1 MIVFFSII
9 MVFSVLLIPISCFA
23 YLWYNSNSKK
33 PIVKQAAKPMNS
45 EEALMGILYSIMER
59 EWAYRVNFHFKLKD
73 IRVPKFE
80 YELNYLVKKI
90 MNSISDGLMSEL
102 KFYYTE
108 EAIIS
113 IVSEMCQI
121 MLLDYLDK
129 NKYERPPQQV
139 VKK

>member
-1 MIVFFSII
+1 MVIFFSIMLFLSI
-9 MVFSVLLIPISCFA
+9 LLIPISCFM
-23 YLWYNSNSKK
+23 YMWFNKDSKK
-33 PIVKQAAKPMNS
+33 PIVKQPYRPTNT
-45 EEALMGILYSIMER
+45 EEQLIGILYSIMER
-59 EWAYRVNFHFKLKD
+59 EWTYRVQFHFKLKD

-90 MNSISDGLMSEL
+90 MMSISDGLMTEL
-102 KFYYTE
+102 KYYYTE

-129 NKYERPPQQV
+129 NKYEKPIQ
-139 VKK
+139 K

>member
-1 MIVFFSII
+1 MIVFFSTIL
-9 MVFSVLLIPISCFA
+9 VLSVLLIPISCFM
-23 YLWYNSNSKK
+23 YLWLNKDQQK
-33 PIVKQAAKPMNS
+33 PIVKQPYRPTNT
-45 EEALMGILYSIMER
+45 EEQLINILYSIMER
-59 EWAYRVNFHFKLKD
+59 EWAYRVQFHFKLKE

-90 MNSISDGLMSEL
+90 MLCISEGLMTEL
-102 KFYYTE
+102 KYYYTE

-129 NKYERPPQQV
+129 NKYEKPSQ
-139 VKK
+139 K